1 MKYFKPFYARMITID
16 QRIRAKRFPNCTTLA
31 REIEVSR
38 KTIARDI
45 EFMRDQLRVP
55 IEFNKRENG
64 YYYSEPNYFLP
75 AVPLR
80 ESDILSL
87 IINQRILSQYE
98 NTPYYDAIKGAIQ
111 QMLHYLPGELI
122 SELDPNFISFQALPS
137 VAIERNY
144 FDVIQ
149 QAILGFWQVS
159 LRYHSLSRDEDTDR
173 IVDPYLLH
181 NHFSTWYLI
190 GNCRLRD
197 EIRIFALNRIIAIQ
211 ITDTGF
217 DKPDDFS
224 IESLLQHSFSI
235 ICGGELYHVA
245 LKFNPYQ
252 ARWIRERLWH
262 KSQKLTELEDG
273 GVMLEMDVQG
283 LNEVKRWVLQYGSEV
298 EVVAPDILK
307 YDITDELAKMNQM
320 YKTQAGHISPKTP
333 ER

>member
-16 QRIRAKRFPNCTTLA
+16 QRIRAKKYPNCSTLA

-98 NTPYYDAIKGAIQ
+98 NTPYYDAIKQAIEQ
-111 QMLHYLPGELI
+111 VLYYLPRDTV
-122 SELDPNFISFQALPS
+122 SEIDANFISFQALPS

-149 QAILGFWQVS
+149 QAILSSRQVRLS
-159 LRYHSLSRDEDTDR
+159 YHSLSRDEDTDR
-173 IVDPYLLH
+173 VVDPYLLH
-181 NHFSTWYLI
+181 NHYSTWYLI
-190 GNCRLRD
+190 GNCRLRN
-197 EIRIFALNRIIAIQ
+197 EIRIFALNRITAIEMTE
-211 ITDTGF
+211 TDF

-224 IESLLQHSFSI
+224 IESLLQHSFNI

-252 ARWIRERLWH
+252 ARWIRERQWH
-262 KSQKLTELEDG
+262 RSQKLTELDDG
-273 GVMLEMDVQG
+273 GVMLELDVQG
-283 LNEVKRWVLQYGSEV
+283 LNEVKRWVLQYGAEV

-307 YDITDELAKMNQM
+307 YDIIDELAKMNQM
-320 YKTQAGHISPKTP
+320 YKTQA
-333 ER
+333 